1 MRKLESLIEFIRNF
15 DYTLTSSSLAI
26 TQKERN
32 ELKYNL
38 TEAIVDVL
46 KENGL
51 ENITRTTDGY
61 ILELPHDEFGAIF
74 VELNLKVKNF
84 DFDILAAEEDWKLK
98 IQQRKNK
105 EEALAKK
112 ANKKKSKKV
121 SIPELE

>member
-46 KENGL
+46 RENGL